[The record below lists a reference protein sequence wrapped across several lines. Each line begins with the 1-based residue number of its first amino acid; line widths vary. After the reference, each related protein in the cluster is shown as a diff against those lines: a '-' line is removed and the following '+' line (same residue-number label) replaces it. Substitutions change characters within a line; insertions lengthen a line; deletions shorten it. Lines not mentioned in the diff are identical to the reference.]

1 MSCISGVGSSNAKR
15 RGGELAL
22 PPQDNVSSVA
32 TVILN
37 NLLNNVSDENE
48 KLGKENKTMEQVRS
62 VLTNINIHLGDID
75 DYDIVAKLELGNGV
89 IIDEKSLDIEEKD
102 GKIYN
107 RVLAL
112 PFHKIPPNEL
122 VGYKLLFSMK
132 DAVSIPLSDLMEIKV
147 TMIRVGDFLGIHNEV
162 FIDGGDVTLTLQLSE
177 DITMQGEITGL
188 CHEDI
193 ERFRV
198 GKMIDDEEGDNSV
211 ARMIMK
217 YLNVGT
223 GLASDPENVEFTPF
237 GFHMIITPNMK
248 KILDVLRPMCCESP
262 GESSLF
268 KEKFDAS
275 RFDVIT
281 AIGGNDTQKKVLEE
295 NKKLVVENIALKALC
310 DIMGTIEIH
319 HSAGTFS
326 IPLKEG
332 TCGVVTN
339 DNRLVWIVDLSEK
352 DISVAAKDI
361 CECGAMTLSGVPMHL
376 VPPVIMRPNDDD
388 VDLPMGIQ
396 LRYDNQTVLHAT
408 VDSAI
413 DEGGFLVLRAYKLTL
428 IYIVSKEVYISR
440 PTTFP

>member
-1 MSCISGVGSSNAKR
+1 M
-15 RGGELAL
+15 
-22 PPQDNVSSVA
+22 
-32 TVILN
+32 
-37 NLLNNVSDENE
+37 
-48 KLGKENKTMEQVRS
+48 
-62 VLTNINIHLGDID
+62 
-75 DYDIVAKLELGNGV
+75 

-112 PFHKIPPNEL
+112 PFHKIPPEEL
-122 VGYKLLFSMK
+122 VGYKLLFSLK
-132 DAVSIPLSDLMEIKV
+132 DAESIPLSDLMEIKV
-147 TMIRVGDFLGIHNEV
+147 TRSNQTVGDFLGIHNEV

-211 ARMIMK
+211 ARMIME

-339 DNRLVWIVDLSEK
+339 DNRLIWIVDLSEK
-352 DISVAAKDI
+352 DVSVAAKDI
-361 CECGAMTLSGVPMHL
+361 CECGAITLSGIPMHL
-376 VPPVIMRPNDDD
+376 VPPGIMRPDDDD
-388 VDLPMGIQ
+388 VDLMGIQ
-396 LRYDNQTVLHAT
+396 FQYDNQTLLYGT
-408 VDSAI
+408 FDRSAI
-413 DEGGFLVLRAYKLTL
+413 DAGGFATSETPVKLGNIAFDFFVVKGIFDVLGIDPLEL
-428 IYIVSKEVYISR
+428 GFGSKSK
-440 PTTFP
+440 P